1 MLLRPRLRALCLT
14 LAIFMGAGLWAP
26 SLVQAQGFGVY
37 EQGSCVMARAGAA
50 VADGCG
56 DGSSIYFNPAH
67 VAGTDGFTASFGT
80 TVIDVG
86 GNFTYDPGAQTSAT
100 VDEVDLDNDPL
111 PVPHAYLTY
120 GLTEK
125 IGLGLGTYVP
135 YGLETRWPTRLSDE
149 TVFDGA
155 FEGFDNQ
162 LQAIYV
168 QPTVSYQVTPNLS
181 IGAGPVAVISSV
193 ELNQLQ
199 DLSPRTVRNPQT
211 GEPVPDPANP
221 DENLQF
227 SQLGIPFH
235 TAFARSKLDANN
247 EFGLGAN
254 IGVSYQASDRVTLG
268 VRYTT
273 PIIVEY
279 EGEATFEQEETGL
292 IFPATSPLAQDLD
305 DDDAPDPTP
314 ADGLL
319 ASQFSGD
326 GVLTSQSVKTE
337 ITFPMQLVAG
347 VSVQATEKLMLLAD
361 YQFTGWSSF
370 DKLPL
375 EFGQLE
381 DRTRP
386 EDYEDTHGVRVGA
399 EYDLL
404 APLTVRA
411 GYLFN
416 TAAAPD
422 KSVTP
427 LLPESERNQFTVG
440 FGWRVTDAVAFNV
453 SYQRLQQNDRR
464 GRVRGALPD
473 EDLSTDLN
481 QGLFSFNANLIGAT
495 FTLHL

>member
-1 MLLRPRLRALCLT
+1 MLLFPRLRALCLT
-14 LAIFMGAGLWAP
+14 LAVFMGAGLWAP

-37 EQGSCVMARAGAA
+37 EQGSCAMARAGAA

-199 DLSPRTVRNPQT
+199 DLSPQTVQNPQT

-221 DENLQF
+221 GEDLQF

-254 IGVSYQASDRVTLG
+254 FGVSYQVSNRLRLG

-273 PIIVEY
+273 PIKVDY
-279 EGEATFEQEETGL
+279 EGDATFEQV
-292 IFPATSPLAQDLD
+292 
-305 DDDAPDPTP
+305 PTNLTIP
-314 ADGLL
+314 ADLTDPQTGGILIPAGTPIDDVL
-319 ASQFSGD
+319 RSQFSSGQ
-326 GVLTSQSVKTE
+326 LTSQSVETE

-347 VSVQATEKLMLLAD
+347 ISVQATEKLMMLAD

>member
-1 MLLRPRLRALCLT
+1 MQLSPLSSRSFSYLLLPLLL
-14 LAIFMGAGLWAP
+14 GVAGWLWTP
-26 SLVQAQGFGVY
+26 SSSHAQGFGVF
-37 EQGSCVMARAGAA
+37 EQGTCVMARAGAT

-67 VAGTDGFTASFGT
+67 LAGTDGFTASFGA

-86 GNFTYDPGAQTSAT
+86 GDFTYDPGAQRSTT
-100 VDEVDLDNDPL
+100 IDQVDLDNDL
-111 PVPHAYLTY
+111 IPVPHAYLTY

-135 YGLETRWPTRLSDE
+135 YGLETQWPARLSDG

-155 FEGFDNQ
+155 FEGFNNQ
-162 LQAIYV
+162 LQSFYI
-168 QPTVSYQVTPNLS
+168 QPTISYQITPDLS
-181 IGAGPVAVISSV
+181 VGAGPVVAISSV
-193 ELNQLQ
+193 ELNQFQ
-199 DLSPRTVRNPQT
+199 DLSQT
-211 GEPVPDPANP
+211 ATPGGGPT
-221 DENLQF
+221 F
-227 SQLGIPFH
+227 GQLGVPFH
-235 TAFARSKLDANN
+235 TAFARSNLDANN

-254 IGVSYQASDRVTLG
+254 IGVSYQVSDRVTFG
-268 VRYTT
+268 ARYTT
-273 PIIVEY
+273 PITVEY
-279 EGEATFEQEETGL
+279 EGEATFEQVETGL
-292 IFPATSPLAQDLD
+292 TLPVPIELGGQTLPAGTPLDNVL
-305 DDDAPDPTP
+305 AP
-314 ADGLL
+314 
-319 ASQFSGD
+319 QFSGD
-326 GVLTSQSVKTE
+326 GSLTTQSVETE

-347 VSVQATEKLMLLAD
+347 VSVQATDKLMLLAD

-370 DKLPL
+370 DELPL

-381 DRTRP
+381 DRART
-386 EDYEDTHGVRVGA
+386 EDYEDTHGIRVGA

-404 APLTVRA
+404 DPLTVRA

-416 TAAAPD
+416 TAAVPD

-427 LLPESERNQFTVG
+427 LLPESDRNQFTLG
-440 FGWRVTDAVAFNV
+440 FGWHVTDAVAFNV

>member
-1 MLLRPRLRALCLT
+1 
-14 LAIFMGAGLWAP
+14 
-26 SLVQAQGFGVY
+26 
-37 EQGSCVMARAGAA
+37 MARAGAT
-50 VADGCG
+50 VASGCG

-67 VAGTDGFTASFGT
+67 VAGTDGFTASFGA
-80 TVIDVG
+80 TVIDIG
-86 GNFTYDPGAQTSAT
+86 GGFTYDPGAQTSTT
-100 VDEVDLDNDPL
+100 VNEVDLENDPL

-135 YGLETRWPTRLSDE
+135 YGLETQWPTRSSDG

-162 LQAIYV
+162 LQAFYI

-181 IGAGPVAVISSV
+181 VGAGPVAVISSV
-193 ELNQLQ
+193 ELNQFQ
-199 DLSPRTVRNPQT
+199 DLSQT
-211 GEPVPDPANP
+211 ETPGGGPT
-221 DENLQF
+221 F
-227 SQLGIPFH
+227 GQLGVPFH
-235 TAFARSKLDANN
+235 TAFARSKLDASN
-247 EFGLGAN
+247 EYGFGAN
-254 IGVSYQASDRVTLG
+254 IGVSYQVSDRVTFG
-268 VRYTT
+268 ARYTT
-273 PIIVEY
+273 PIPVEY

-292 IFPATSPLAQDLD
+292 TLPVPIELGGQQIPAGTPLDNIL
-305 DDDAPDPTP
+305 AP
-314 ADGLL
+314 
-319 ASQFSGD
+319 QFSGD
-326 GVLTSQSVKTE
+326 GSLTAQSVETE
-337 ITFPMQLVAG
+337 ITFPMQLVTG
-347 VSVQATEKLMLLAD
+347 VSIQATEKLMLLAD

-370 DKLPL
+370 DELPL

-381 DRTRP
+381 DRARP
-386 EDYEDTHGVRVGA
+386 EDYEDTHGIRVGA

-404 APLTVRA
+404 DPLTVRG

-427 LLPESERNQFTVG
+427 LLPESDRNQFTVG
-440 FGWRVTDAVAFNV
+440 FGWHVTDAVAVNV

-464 GRVRGALPD
+464 GRVRGARSG
-473 EDLSTDLN
+473 EDLSADLN

>member
-1 MLLRPRLRALCLT
+1 
-14 LAIFMGAGLWAP
+14 
-26 SLVQAQGFGVY
+26 
-37 EQGSCVMARAGAA
+37 
-50 VADGCG
+50 
-56 DGSSIYFNPAH
+56 
-67 VAGTDGFTASFGT
+67 
-80 TVIDVG
+80 
-86 GNFTYDPGAQTSAT
+86 
-100 VDEVDLDNDPL
+100 
-111 PVPHAYLTY
+111 
-120 GLTEK
+120 
-125 IGLGLGTYVP
+125 
-135 YGLETRWPTRLSDE
+135 LETRWPTRLSDE

-199 DLSPRTVRNPQT
+199 DLSPQTVQNPQT

-221 DENLQF
+221 GENLQF

-247 EFGLGAN
+247 KFGLGAN
-254 IGVSYQASDRVTLG
+254 FGVSYQVSNRLRLG

-273 PIIVEY
+273 PIKVDY
-279 EGEATFEQEETGL
+279 EGDATFEQV
-292 IFPATSPLAQDLD
+292 
-305 DDDAPDPTP
+305 PTNLTIP
-314 ADGLL
+314 ADLTDPQTGGILIPAGIPIDDVL
-319 ASQFSGD
+319 RSQFSSGQ
-326 GVLTSQSVKTE
+326 LTSQSVETE
-337 ITFPMQLVAG
+337 VTFPMQLVAG
-347 VSVQATEKLMLLAD
+347 ISVQATEKLMLLAD